1 MCLWSSSQ
9 YNVTIANYPDS
20 YSNKLYKCCWWQPPV
35 TEPRSWERN
44 GPGSSSSGDW
54 WLRRPEPVQSGAG
67 ANLPEPEDTQ
77 SEPLSLSLQQT
88 LQVEIRSHL
97 KSKFTCCVTCM
108 LNICIGVF
116 SALLRFLNHFVV
128 CRCAVCSS
136 DKWSKAWLWR
146 LRLSAVHHL
155 SLSAYS
161 LFYWVK

>member
-1 MCLWSSSQ
+1 MNAMCLWSSSQ

-97 KSKFTCCVTCM
+97 KSKFTCCFTCHVHVEH
-108 LNICIGVF
+108 LYR
-116 SALLRFLNHFVV
+116 RFLGLVTIFESF
-128 CRCAVCSS
+128 CRVQVCSVQQ
-136 DKWSKAWLWR
+136 WQ
-146 LRLSAVHHL
+146 
-155 SLSAYS
+155 
-161 LFYWVK
+161 VK